1 MRRGFLQRRHGYAA
15 VALACILAV
24 GSAWADDKE
33 DLDIALGLSGMLRAA
48 RTVIAENQ
56 GRINDPDIGD
66 KGLTGEAV
74 LAKAISNFTE
84 ATGIKPNEVDAE
96 SRFGRLLQAQ
106 MAAVRTVMDEN
117 QGTINRA
124 GVGFK
129 GFVPAVFGRLVN
141 EEFQNLVGTEARI
154 KVTAPKRFVRNRKAL
169 PDKWE
174 LAAIDERLT
183 SPQWEKGA
191 IYSAEAM
198 ERGRKAY
205 RVLVP
210 EYYSEGC
217 LACHGTPK
225 GENDITGYPKEGG
238 ALGDLG
244 GVISITLYR

>member
-1 MRRGFLQRRHGYAA
+1 MRSVFFQRRHGFAV
-15 VALACILAV
+15 VALACILAI
-24 GSAWADDKE
+24 GSAHGADQD

-48 RTVIAENQ
+48 RTVIAANQ
-56 GRINDPDIGD
+56 DRINDPALGD

-74 LAKAISNFTE
+74 LAEAIRNFTKS
-84 ATGIKPNEVDAE
+84 TGIVPNETDPT
-96 SRFGRLLQAQ
+96 SRFGRLLRAQ
-106 MAAVRTVMDEN
+106 MAAVQTVMDEN
-117 QGTINRA
+117 QGAINRS
-124 GVGFK
+124 GIGFK

-141 EEFQNLVGTEARI
+141 EEFQRLVGAEARI
-154 KVTAPKRFVRNRKAL
+154 KVTAPPRFVRNRKAR
-169 PDKWE
+169 PDNWE
-174 LAAIDERLT
+174 LAAIEKQLM
-183 SPQWEKGA
+183 SSQWEKGA

-198 ERGRKAY
+198 EGDRKAF